1 MHFWPSTFLVLLL
14 LLSNAGPSVNAAS
27 CKRNKQCPVSHKL
40 CAYCIAGKYPSC
52 TMPICISGR
61 CGEIQVCSLELSAP
75 CKRSSDCIRNYLCE
89 DCKVN
94 LGPFCVQA
102 MCIDKK
108 CALIE
113 PCSIQLNNS
122 SRVWNGRIGTYKTGF
137 EVLFQFDCYLL

>member
-27 CKRNKQCPVSHKL
+27 CKRNKQCPVSHTL

-61 CGEIQVCSLELSAP
+61 CGEIQVCSLNLSGT

-89 DCKVN
+89 DCKEN

-102 MCIDKK
+102 MCINKK

-122 SRVWNGRIGTYKTGF
+122 SRF
-137 EVLFQFDCYLL
+137 